1 MKNFKERIY
10 TSGLIIIGN
19 EILSGRTKDE
29 NIFYVAKSL
38 NNAGIRLHE
47 VRVVP
52 DIEENIVEATNNLRD
67 RYDYVFTTGGI
78 GPTHDDIT
86 TESIAKAF
94 NVENVL
100 NKEAYDILLDYYG
113 TPEKINESRI
123 RMAYAPEGSELIYN
137 AVSKAPGFR
146 KENVFILAGVPNIMR
161 SMLDIIIPTLSK
173 GKPLKSIE
181 IKAEVPEGSIA
192 EELRA
197 IQNKF
202 KSVDI
207 GSYPYYTEGNIG
219 TNLVLVSIDEKML
232 EIVKIE
238 VEELIKR
245 FT

>member
-1 MKNFKERIY
+1 
-10 TSGLIIIGN
+10 
-19 EILSGRTKDE
+19 
-29 NIFYVAKSL
+29 
-38 NNAGIRLHE
+38 
-47 VRVVP
+47 
-52 DIEENIVEATNNLRD
+52 
-67 RYDYVFTTGGI
+67 
-78 GPTHDDIT
+78 
-86 TESIAKAF
+86 
-94 NVENVL
+94 
-100 NKEAYDILLDYYG
+100 
-113 TPEKINESRI
+113 
-123 RMAYAPEGSELIYN
+123 MAYAPEGSELIYN